1 MSAPVPDDRAAAGAG
16 TPGFGAPPTEDAA
29 GSAERTLA
37 RLDWTVVRRL
47 DGLLQGDYRTLFYGH
62 GLDLADIREYQA
74 GDDVRYI
81 DWNVT
86 ARMDT
91 PYVRR
96 YHEDREVT
104 AHFLCDLSPSLDFG
118 TVRAQKRGVL
128 EELVA
133 VLARLLT
140 RHGNRVGAILYTGSV
155 ERAIPAGAGRAQV
168 LRVLSEIR
176 RSPHLAHAPYTALGD
191 LLDAAARTIRRR
203 SLIFVVSDFFS
214 APGWGRAL
222 GRLAMRNEVIAVR
235 ISDPR
240 EREIPDIGWV
250 TMTDAE
256 TGQQLQVDTHD
267 RGFRL
272 RFAEVVGRH
281 EASLREAFA
290 RAGVD
295 VLAVST
301 EDDLV
306 QALLRFAQARR
317 LRRARH

>member
-1 MSAPVPDDRAAAGAG
+1 MSAP
-16 TPGFGAPPTEDAA
+16 APEGRVAPEA
-29 GSAERTLA
+29 TLQ
-37 RLDWTVVRRL
+37 RLDWTVVRKL

-62 GLDLADIREYQA
+62 GLDLADIREYQPE
-74 GDDVRYI
+74 DDVRYI

-86 ARMDT
+86 ARMDI
-91 PYVRR
+91 PYVRQ
-96 YHEDREVT
+96 YHEDREIT

-118 TVRAQKRGVL
+118 TVRSQKRGVL
-128 EELVA
+128 EDLVA

-140 RHGNRVGAILYTGSV
+140 RHGNKVGAILYTGTV
-155 ERAIPAGAGRAQV
+155 ARGIPAGAGRLAV

-176 RSPHLAHAPYTALGD
+176 RTPHLSQAPYTALAE
-191 LLDAAARTIRRR
+191 LIEAAARTIRRR
-203 SLIFVVSDFFS
+203 SLVFVVSDFFS
-214 APGWGRAL
+214 APGWERAL

-235 ISDPR
+235 VSDPR

-267 RGFRL
+267 RGFRG

-281 EASLREAFA
+281 EETLRAAFA

-306 QALLRFAQARR
+306 RPILRFAQARR

>member
-1 MSAPVPDDRAAAGAG
+1 M
-16 TPGFGAPPTEDAA
+16 
-29 GSAERTLA
+29 
-37 RLDWTVVRRL
+37 RRL

-62 GLDLADIREYQA
+62 GLDLADIREYQPE
-74 GDDVRYI
+74 DDVRYI

-86 ARMDT
+86 ARMDA
-91 PYVRR
+91 PYVRV
-96 YHEDREVT
+96 YHEDREIT

-128 EELVA
+128 EDLVA

-140 RHGNRVGAILYTGSV
+140 RHGNRVGAILYTGTV
-155 ERAIPAGAGRAQV
+155 ERAIPAGAGRPQV
-168 LRVLSEIR
+168 LRLLSEIR
-176 RSPHLAHAPYTALGD
+176 RSPHLAHAPYTALAD
-191 LLDAAARTIRRR
+191 LIDAAARTIRRR

-214 APGWGRAL
+214 APGWERAL
-222 GRLAMRNEVIAVR
+222 GRLAMRNEIIAVR
-235 ISDPR
+235 VTDPR
-240 EREIPDIGWV
+240 EHEIPDLGWV

-256 TGQQLQVDTHD
+256 TGQQVEVDTHD
-267 RGFRL
+267 RGFRA
-272 RFAEVVGRH
+272 RFADVVARH
-281 EASLREAFA
+281 EGSLRAAFM

-295 VLAVST
+295 VLSVST

>member
-1 MSAPVPDDRAAAGAG
+1 MSAP
-16 TPGFGAPPTEDAA
+16 APEARPVAPAPEV
-29 GSAERTLA
+29 TLQ
-37 RLDWTVVRRL
+37 RLDWTVVRKL

-62 GLDLADIREYQA
+62 GLDLADIREYQP

-91 PYVRR
+91 PYVRQ
-96 YHEDREVT
+96 YHEDREIT

-118 TVRAQKRGVL
+118 TVRTEKRSVL
-128 EELVA
+128 EDLVA

-140 RHGNRVGAILYTGSV
+140 RHGNKVGAILYNGAPP
-155 ERAIPAGAGRAQV
+155 RAIPAGAGRPQV
-168 LRVLSEIR
+168 LRILSEIR
-176 RSPHLAHAPYTALGD
+176 RSPRLARAPYTALAE
-191 LLDAAARTIRRR
+191 LIEAAARTIRRR
-203 SLIFVVSDFFS
+203 SLIVLVSDFFS
-214 APGWGRAL
+214 APGWERAL

-235 ISDPR
+235 VTDPR

-267 RGFRL
+267 RGFRT

-281 EASLREAFA
+281 EESLRAAFA

-301 EDDLV
+301 EDDLA
-306 QALLRFAQARR
+306 QSILRFAQARR

>member
-1 MSAPVPDDRAAAGAG
+1 MSQPAASAAPTTVGPGA
-16 TPGFGAPPTEDAA
+16 
-29 GSAERTLA
+29 TLQ

-62 GLDLADIREYQA
+62 GLDLADIREYQPE
-74 GDDVRYI
+74 DDVRYI

-91 PYVRR
+91 PFVRQ
-96 YHEDREVT
+96 YHEDREIT

-128 EELVA
+128 EDLVA

-140 RHGNRVGAILYTGSV
+140 RHGNRVGAILYNGNV
-155 ERAIPAGAGRAQV
+155 ARAIPAGAGRPQV
-168 LRVLSEIR
+168 LRILSEIQ
-176 RSPHLAHAPYTALGD
+176 RSPHLSQAPYTALAE
-191 LLDAAARTIRRR
+191 LVDAAARTIRRR
-203 SLIFVVSDFFS
+203 SLVFVVSDFFS
-214 APGWGRAL
+214 APGWERAL

-235 ISDPR
+235 ITDPR

-267 RGFRL
+267 RGFRT
-272 RFAEVVGRH
+272 RFAGVVARH
-281 EASLREAFA
+281 DDSLRAAFT
-290 RAGVD
+290 RAAVD
-295 VLAVST
+295 VLDVST

-306 QALLRFAQARR
+306 QAILRFAQARR

>member
-1 MSAPVPDDRAAAGAG
+1 MSPPAPDGRRGASPPWSAPPPEVP
-16 TPGFGAPPTEDAA
+16 P
-29 GSAERTLA
+29 GSAERTLQ

-47 DGLLQGDYRTLFYGH
+47 DGLLQGDYRTVFYGQ
-62 GLDLADIREYQA
+62 GLDLADIREYQP

-91 PYVRR
+91 PYVRQ
-96 YHEDREVT
+96 YHEDREIT

-118 TVRAQKRGVL
+118 TVRTEKRAVL
-128 EELVA
+128 EEIVA

-140 RHGNRVGAILYTGSV
+140 RHGNRVGAILYTGTV
-155 ERAIPAGAGRAQV
+155 ERAIPAGAGKPQV

-176 RSPHLAHAPYTALGD
+176 RSPRLRQAPYTALAD
-191 LLDAAARTIRRR
+191 LIGAAARTIRRR

-214 APGWGRAL
+214 APGWQRAL
-222 GRLAMRNEVIAVR
+222 GRLALRNEVVAIRV
-235 ISDPR
+235 SDPR

-256 TGQQLQVDTHD
+256 TGQQLHVDTHD
-267 RGFRL
+267 RGFRA
-272 RFAEVVGRH
+272 RFAEVVTRH
-281 EASLREAFA
+281 EESLRAAFA
-290 RAGVD
+290 AAGVD
-295 VLAVST
+295 VLNVST
-301 EDDLV
+301 EEDLV
-306 QALLRFAQARR
+306 RAIVRFAEIRR